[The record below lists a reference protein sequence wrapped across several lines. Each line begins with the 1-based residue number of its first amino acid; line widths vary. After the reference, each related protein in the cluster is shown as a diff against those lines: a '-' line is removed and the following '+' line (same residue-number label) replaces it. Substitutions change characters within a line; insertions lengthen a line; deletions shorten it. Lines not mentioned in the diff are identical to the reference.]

1 MVDLKLENDER
12 IICRVRDAGIS
23 DGKTNDTLE
32 GLFLTNIH
40 LISVYE
46 KPFALFSKE
55 KMIVDKKPLNL
66 ISICNGEIQVET
78 VKDDEFEVALHIFY
92 DNGMDYLY
100 SLGEDVPKSVYLQ
113 WEDAIKKAV
122 IENRRNMP
130 LKIENNNENAES
142 TLSTT
147 VTEII
152 NEKNEPIN
160 DLNAVFCIK
169 CGAKNNFEAK
179 FCRSCGSPIQVINNP
194 QKVEKMPDV
203 PQEVKKES
211 DMPQNGKI
219 TYSDRKQEFVGKILK
234 CPACGEIIPSFT
246 AICPACG
253 HELNSIKNSDI
264 LEKFIEQV
272 NKCEELIA
280 GNKTQN
286 KQGWATWGKAKKLG
300 WVLLNIIFFCIPLF
314 YYFIWRFLI
323 SPVLGLIRIK
333 TKPMLSKEEQQLVSL
348 IENFPFPNDRETILA
363 ALIFAKEKID
373 FISKENI
380 DRKSAYWVRLWC
392 SKAEQLK
399 QRADLLFPK
408 DVIVNQSYAEIL
420 DDKNRVEKK
429 IKGKAIIGIIIMV
442 AFFTFYIVRTGFL
455 HNISNTYRHDAE
467 GINQDAKYNW
477 SENDFTK
484 IIAKPESEY
493 GKIIYEYS
501 NSFGIEIYKV
511 SFEEFDSYTSVCR
524 NQGFDNNVTKT
535 NTFYSAEYGDYS
547 LMIYYD
553 EKAETMTIY
562 VSLID

>member
-12 IICRVRDAGIS
+12 IICRVRNAGIS

-32 GLFLTNIH
+32 GLFLTNRH

-66 ISICNGEIQVET
+66 ISSCNGEIQVTT
-78 VKDDEFEVALHIFY
+78 VKDDEFEVVLHIFY

-122 IENRRNMP
+122 IENRKNIT
-130 LKIENNNENAES
+130 LKTENNNENIKS

-147 VTEII
+147 ITEET
-152 NEKNEPIN
+152 NEKNEPIK
-160 DLNAVFCIK
+160 DLNVIFCTK
-169 CGAKNNFEAK
+169 CGAKNIFEAK
-179 FCRSCGSPIQVINNP
+179 FCQSCGFSIQVVNNP
-194 QKVEKMPDV
+194 QSVEKMSNV
-203 PQEVKKES
+203 PQEFKKTS
-211 DMPQNGKI
+211 DMTQNSEA
-219 TYSDRKQEFVGKILK
+219 TSSDRKQEFVGKILK

-264 LEKFIEQV
+264 LESFIEQV

-280 GNKTQN
+280 SNKTRN
-286 KQGWATWGKAKKLG
+286 KQGWATWGIAKKIG
-300 WVLLNIIFFCIPLF
+300 WVFLNIIFFCIPLF
-314 YYFIWRFLI
+314 YYFIWRYLM
-323 SPVLGLIRIK
+323 SPILGLIRIR
-333 TKPMLSKEEQQLVSL
+333 TKPILSKEEQQMVSL

-373 FISKENI
+373 FISKEHI

-399 QRADLLFPK
+399 QKADLLFPK
-408 DVIVNQSYAEIL
+408 DDIVNQSYAEIL
-420 DDKNRVEKK
+420 NDKNRVEKK
-429 IKGKAIIGIIIMV
+429 IKGKAIIGIMIMV
-442 AFFTFYIVRTGFL
+442 AFLAFYIARTG
-455 HNISNTYRHDAE
+455 HIYNINNTYRHDAA
-467 GINQDAKYNW
+467 GINQDAQYNW
-477 SENDFTK
+477 PENDFTK
-484 IIAKPESEY
+484 TITKPESEY
-493 GKIIYEYS
+493 GKIIYEYP

-511 SFEEFDSYTSVCR
+511 SYEEFDSYASVCR

-535 NTFYSAEYGDYS
+535 NTFYSAENGDYS

-553 EKAETMTIY
+553 EKAETMIIY